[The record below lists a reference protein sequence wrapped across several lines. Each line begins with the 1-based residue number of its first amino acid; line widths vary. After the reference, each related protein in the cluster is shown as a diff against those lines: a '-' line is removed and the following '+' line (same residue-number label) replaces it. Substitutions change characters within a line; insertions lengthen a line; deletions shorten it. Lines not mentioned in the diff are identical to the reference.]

1 MGWGWGGY
9 FVIYQGGKCLHLSD
23 LPCLC
28 ILIFGDIFWPPNGNV
43 CLGVS
48 RVPSWESS
56 VSSSPHLSPLRG
68 GVTSSP
74 RSEVLPQ
81 GQGGRRVPSGQSTG
95 LTQSICPTTTAG
107 GLGGKADPAAAP
119 LPRAGGQG
127 VGRGQSREVH
137 DRSRGTRA
145 RGLPPYRPPAEKP
158 PSLPFVSN
166 GQARLRSVGV
176 RP

>member
-81 GQGGRRVPSGQSTG
+81 GQGGTKGAIWTKHRPDTKHMPHYHGRGTGREGRPSRSPPAP
-95 LTQSICPTTTAG
+95 CWWAG
-107 GLGGKADPAAAP
+107 GGE
-119 LPRAGGQG
+119 RAEQ
-127 VGRGQSREVH
+127 
-137 DRSRGTRA
+137 RST
-145 RGLPPYRPPAEKP
+145 
-158 PSLPFVSN
+158 
-166 GQARLRSVGV
+166 
-176 RP
+176 